1 MRFKFLF
8 NGFIVLDCKITNF
21 PFITDT
27 YLYQISIE
35 MLQYEDFY
43 FLYYH
48 SIQKLRKLSKN
59 KNYAALLWSCIA
71 NKNTNLNILHIDMLL
86 TSSLV
91 DNQALVVLAH
101 LLASSINKLSVGGI
115 QNLYLLYAGIIR
127 DYTGNLLD

>member
-1 MRFKFLF
+1 M
-8 NGFIVLDCKITNF
+8 DCKITKF

-27 YLYQISIE
+27 YLYQIHIE

-71 NKNTNLNILHIDMLL
+71 NKNTNLNILLVDILL

-101 LLASSINKLSVGGI
+101 LLAGSVNELGVSSI
-115 QNLYLLYAGIIR
+115 QNFYLLYTSWVR
-127 DYTGNLLD
+127 DYASNLLN

>member
-1 MRFKFLF
+1 
-8 NGFIVLDCKITNF
+8 
-21 PFITDT
+21 
-27 YLYQISIE
+27 

-71 NKNTNLNILHIDMLL
+71 NKNTNLNILLVDILL

-101 LLASSINKLSVGGI
+101 LLTGSVNVLSVSSI
-115 QNLYLLYAGIIR
+115 QNFYLLYTSWVR
-127 DYTGNLLD
+127 DYASNLLD

>member
-27 YLYQISIE
+27 YLYQIPIE

-48 SIQKLRKLSKN
+48 SIQKLRKLSKI
-59 KNYAALLWSCIA
+59 KTMQPFYRAA
-71 NKNTNLNILHIDMLL
+71 
-86 TSSLV
+86 
-91 DNQALVVLAH
+91 
-101 LLASSINKLSVGGI
+101 
-115 QNLYLLYAGIIR
+115 
-127 DYTGNLLD
+127 

>member
-27 YLYQISIE
+27 YLYQIPIE

-59 KNYAALLWSCIA
+59 KNCAVLDEG
-71 NKNTNLNILHIDMLL
+71 LHSLFSTR
-86 TSSLV
+86 TS
-91 DNQALVVLAH
+91 H
-101 LLASSINKLSVGGI
+101 
-115 QNLYLLYAGIIR
+115 R
-127 DYTGNLLD
+127 E